1 MSLNTRQTRKNL
13 NVLVIGGSG
22 AGKTRFYV
30 KPNIMQMNTSYIVT
44 DPKGELLRSTGKMLE
59 NNGYTVKVFNLINM
73 KNSFNYNPFAYL
85 QDANGKYNDANVI
98 KLINV
103 LMKNT
108 KKEGQSS

>member
-1 MSLNTRQTRKNL
+1 
-13 NVLVIGGSG
+13 
-22 AGKTRFYV
+22 
-30 KPNIMQMNTSYIVT
+30 
-44 DPKGELLRSTGKMLE
+44 MLE

-108 KKEGQSS
+108 KKKDSQAETNFGMTVRKLYYWLWHFS